1 MNKKELA
8 ILLVIPIF
16 AFLVASFGVYTS
28 IGMLENTSKGASL
41 IEESN
46 DLIDKLE
53 ASTPH
58 EIQDN
63 IKNYASKI
71 KSLLVGLLNDEQ
83 EDINLLYTYFY
94 ESLIVFTIWILL
106 VIVIFITSRRRLS
119 KIASNQL
126 LNSTPKNG
134 GILTQPLRL

>member
-28 IGMLENTSKGASL
+28 IGMLENTSKAASL

-46 DLIDKLE
+46 NLIDKLE
-53 ASTPH
+53 TSTPH
-58 EIQDN
+58 EIQNN
-63 IKNYASKI
+63 INNYASKI

-83 EDINLLYTYFY
+83 EYINLLYTYFY
-94 ESLIVFTIWILL
+94 QSLIVFTIWILL

-119 KIASNQL
+119 NIASNQS
-126 LNSTPKNG
+126 LNSTPKSGAN
-134 GILTQPLRL
+134 